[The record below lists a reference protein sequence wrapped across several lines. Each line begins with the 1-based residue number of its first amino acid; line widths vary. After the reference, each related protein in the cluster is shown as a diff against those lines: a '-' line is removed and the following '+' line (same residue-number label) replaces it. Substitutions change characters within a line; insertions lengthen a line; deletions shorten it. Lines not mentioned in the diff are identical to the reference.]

1 MSKILVTGS
10 AGFIGH
16 HVVKQLCAEG
26 HVVVG
31 LDSLNE
37 YYDVQLKYGRLR
49 DQGFKVDDQIEFG
62 QKLEATNDLSFVRMD
77 LADQDAIFQ
86 LFEEEQFDYVINLA
100 AQAGVRYSLEEPFAY
115 VSSNLNGFMN
125 ILEACRKISVKHL
138 IFASSS
144 SVYGMNENVPFKES
158 HVTDHP
164 ISLYAATKKSN
175 ELLAHSYA
183 HLYGFPVT
191 GLRFFTVYGPW
202 GRPDMAIFLFTKAIL
217 NDQPIKVF
225 NEGKMQRDFTYVED
239 VAQGV
244 LSVLEEK
251 AKADDNFDTKAPK
264 SSISKAPFRIYNIGN
279 SQPVNLLDFIT
290 ALEQAIGKEAKKDF
304 LPLQA
309 GDVVTTF
316 ADTTELSRAVDYSP
330 STPLSEGVSAFVDW
344 YRSYYNE

>member
-1 MSKILVTGS
+1 MPKVLVTGS

-16 HVVKQLCAEG
+16 HVVKLLSLEG
-26 HVVVG
+26 YDILG

-37 YYDVQLKYGRLR
+37 YYDVELKYGRLR
-49 DQGFKVDDQIEFG
+49 DQGFDVDSIEYDQEITASSG
-62 QKLEATNDLSFVRMD
+62 HRFVRLD
-77 LADQDAIFQ
+77 LADQQKVLYLFQ
-86 LFEEEQFDYVINLA
+86 KEQFDFVVNLA

-125 ILEACRKISVKHL
+125 ILEGCRKIKLKHL
-138 IFASSS
+138 VFASSS
-144 SVYGMNENVPFKES
+144 SVYGLNENIPFKES

-202 GRPDMAIFLFTKAIL
+202 GRPDMAIFLFTKAIM
-217 NDQPIKVF
+217 NEKPIKVF
-225 NEGKMQRDFTYVED
+225 NQGNMERDFTYVED
-239 VAQGV
+239 VAKGV
-244 LSVLEEK
+244 LESITQKATPSEEF
-251 AKADDNFDTKAPK
+251 AGDNPQ
-264 SSISKAPFRIYNIGN
+264 SSISTAPFRIYNIGN
-279 SQPVNLLDFIT
+279 SQPVKLLTFIE
-290 ALEQAIGKEAKKDF
+290 AIEQAIGKKAIKEF

-316 ADTTELSRAVDYSP
+316 ADTSELNKAIGYKP
-330 STPLSEGVSAFVDW
+330 STPLKEGVKKFVDW
-344 YRSYYNE
+344 YRAYYNE